1 MAKIAKGF
9 NFLKPFT
16 VAAPPTDH
24 TSNELLEDLQR
35 IYRLKGI
42 INDYGNKAV
51 RDIQNLQK
59 KGLKKEQ
66 GKKR

>member
-1 MAKIAKGF
+1 MQIKKHQQILLRKCF
-9 NFLKPFT
+9 IFRS
-16 VAAPPTDH
+16 PTEY

-35 IYRLKGI
+35 IYRLKAI

-59 KGLKKEQ
+59 TTKK
-66 GKKR
+66 